1 MPGKKPKK
9 VKIPKMS
16 PPKPRVAA
24 TTKAVLQQ
32 VSNRQTSAT
41 KKKRKGVR

>member
-1 MPGKKPKK
+1 MPLKKPKK

-16 PPKPRVAA
+16 APKPRVAT
-24 TTKAVLQQ
+24 TTKTVLQQ

-41 KKKRKGVR
+41 NKKRK